1 MLLSNL
7 LLCLGAYCLG
17 SIPCAIVVC
26 RLMGLPDPRT
36 TGSKNPGSTNV
47 LRMGNKLAAGFTLL
61 GDVLKGLLPVLMA
74 LHLDFTTFWVG
85 AVMVSVCLGH
95 IYPVFFGFKGGKGV
109 ATAAGVFLALD
120 VLFGFMLI
128 GTWLL
133 VVFLFRFVAL
143 GAVVVAV
150 LAPFIVMGYL
160 GPLLV
165 MPVTIISLLILW
177 RHRGNMQRLWQG
189 VEPKIFK
196 K

>member
-1 MLLSNL
+1 MLLSNV

-17 SIPCAIVVC
+17 SIPSAIVVC

-61 GDVLKGLLPVLMA
+61 GDALKGVLPVLMA
-74 LHLDFTTFWVG
+74 IHLDFTPFWVG

-109 ATAAGVFLALD
+109 ATAAGVFLAIDGILGF
-120 VLFGFMLI
+120 VLLGL
-128 GTWLL
+128 WLL
-133 VVFLFRFVAL
+133 VVLLFRFAAL
-143 GAVVVAV
+143 GAIIVALCV
-150 LAPFIVMGYL
+150 PFIVLYYL
-160 GPLLV
+160 GPLLLV
-165 MPVTIISLLILW
+165 PTAMISALVLW
-177 RHRGNMQRLWQG
+177 RHRSNLQRLWKG
-189 VEPKIFK
+189 IEPKIGK

>member
-1 MLLSNL
+1 MLSNL

-17 SIPCAIVVC
+17 SIPSAIVVC

-47 LRMGNKLAAGFTLL
+47 LRMGNKPAAILTLL

-74 LHLDFTTFWVG
+74 LHLDFTPFWVG

-95 IYPVFFGFKGGKGV
+95 TYPVFFGFQGGKGV
-109 ATAAGVFLALD
+109 ATAAGVFLALNTF
-120 VLFGFMLI
+120 LGLI
-128 GTWLL
+128 LISSWLL
-133 VVFLFRFVAL
+133 VVLLFRFVAL

-150 LAPFIVMGYL
+150 LAPFIVMWYL

-165 MPVTIISLLILW
+165 IPVAMISALILW
-177 RHRGNMQRLWQG
+177 RHQGNMQRLWQG
-189 VEPKIFK
+189 VEPKIGK

>member
-1 MLLSNL
+1 MLSNL
-7 LLCLGAYCLG
+7 LLCLGAYGLG
-17 SIPCAIVVC
+17 SIPTAIVVC

-47 LRMGNKLAAGFTLL
+47 LRMGNKLAAGLTLL
-61 GDVLKGLLPVLMA
+61 GDALKGLLPVLLA
-74 LHLDFTTFWVG
+74 LHLDFTPFWVG

-120 VLFGFMLI
+120 VFLGFILI
-128 GTWLL
+128 STWLL
-133 VVFLFRFVAL
+133 VVLLFQFAAM

-150 LAPFIVMGYL
+150 LAPFIVMRYL

-165 MPVTIISLLILW
+165 IPVTMISALVLW
-177 RHRGNMQRLWQG
+177 RHRSNMQRLWQG
-189 VEPKIFK
+189 VEPKIGK